1 MTDAKTTSH
10 SAGLDASIHD
20 QSWAV
25 AVGTTKKEGKFTAT
39 QLCEAFAKG
48 DFLPTHRL
56 WCTGMPKWERATN
69 IPEIKDLLDNT
80 ARWLVADR
88 GTNTS
93 RGPYSD
99 AAIAKQIVDGVLSD
113 DAKLW
118 RKGQPAGQRDWTRL
132 NNIEELKPIVAA
144 AQETRHASNPPA
156 LNDFDDEPPPV
167 IPPTVMEFPIIPAV
181 PITRASTPTSPT
193 PQAPSATP
201 SRQLEKVTPP
211 TAQAQHKEPEPLA
224 DGDTS
229 SVAAMFRCIRALYAG
244 SKFQTNANQSLDRFQ
259 EIAKKAF
266 ARGDA
271 HTENSVL
278 RDMGSFILA
287 AVDRAL
293 PGATQSA
300 VNLALKFRL
309 ETHTDAFRKV
319 ALTGPDNSD
328 ANRAEGFIVNKKHTR
343 SGYPRPA

>member
-10 SAGLDASIHD
+10 SADLDAAIHD

-25 AVGTTKKEGKFTAT
+25 AIGTTKKEGKFTAT

-56 WCTGMPKWERATN
+56 WRTGMPKWERATN

-132 NNIEELKPIVAA
+132 SSIEELKPIVAA

-156 LNDFDDEPPPV
+156 LDDFDDEPPPV
-167 IPPTVMEFPIIPAV
+167 IPPTVMEFP
-181 PITRASTPTSPT
+181 PITRAITPASPT
-193 PQAPSATP
+193 PQEPSVTP
-201 SRQLEKVTPP
+201 SRQLGKVTPP
-211 TAQAQHKEPEPLA
+211 TAQAQHKDPESLA
-224 DGDTS
+224 DEDTS
-229 SVAAMFRCIRALYAG
+229 SVAAMFRSIRALYAG

-319 ALTGPDNSD
+319 ALTGPDNSP
-328 ANRAEGFIVNKKHTR
+328 AKRAEGAIVGVIHTP